1 MTSVEIYTL
10 KVLPILY
17 WAKELLSRKGVD
29 FHEINASGN
38 SQMRQEMLE
47 RSNGGTTFPQIF
59 IGATHVGGCNELY
72 ALEEAG
78 KLDVLLNPVES
89 RQA

>member
-1 MTSVEIYTL
+1 
-10 KVLPILY
+10 
-17 WAKELLSRKGVD
+17 
-29 FHEINASGN
+29 
-38 SQMRQEMLE
+38 MRQEMIE

-72 ALEEAG
+72 ALEEVG